1 MLSRRRRRAHQRRQ
15 GFSPRAMRA
24 PRPTPR
30 FRRVHI
36 FVGSALAHRAVKRF
50 HTHPR
55 PSRRDARRAC
65 VSTTMR
71 QQHDTTRVSITGTKY
86 RYTASDP
93 PTLAASPTPR
103 LRRLFLAF
111 PLFLSAFT
119 FAPFSPGG
127 ERERRARRRQ
137 SPRELPRPFVSSP
150 RAFGRVSSREEFVQR
165 PRPAPRAGLR
175 RQVSDAIRGRR
186 PNTRRHRQVL
196 AKKIHERRAFRD
208 DRNISS
214 VGPRANARVVARE
227 RWGGRGRR
235 RRRRRREALGRG
247 RGRLGAPRASLRR
260 LSATRPPFVSSWR
273 SVGRGL
279 FLAPGGCGVAARTR
293 ARVFSAIRRAESA
306 AVAAA
311 ARSPRRLTRAPV
323 RVRSTPRHRRLRV
336 AVARIVDGFVLG
348 ASRRPGARAIRLGRV
363 PKRAKL
369 ERLQVSAAV
378 HEPTRGE
385 MIEMRGD
392 LRGVRGRGIASGT
405 PGGVRGGRPGR
416 ATSRAFRPR
425 GGDASAPVRGGGC
438 RRGPG
443 GFPVLVRE
451 FPTAAARATAS
462 PGKFPSRRPRG
473 GGLRAGSRARDEE
486 RAVCFVSERERGG
499 ERGGRRKD
507 PTGDEVDEDETET
520 VSSAQLAELGFKGE
534 CARFGLGV
542 CLARGGKGFADARD
556 GEGGA
561 HQENH
566 GVGAT
571 EHLRRVRR
579 ARVGVGGA
587 VAEERHRAHLV
598 LEDSVARRSALQG

>member
-1 MLSRRRRRAHQRRQ
+1 
-15 GFSPRAMRA
+15 MRA

-30 FRRVHI
+30 FRRVMI

-55 PSRRDARRAC
+55 PSRPRRASR
-65 VSTTMR
+65 VRFHDDETTAR
-71 QQHDTTRVSITGTKY
+71 HDPRFHYWYKVSIHSK
-86 RYTASDP
+86 RP
-93 PTLAASPTPR
+93 PHVRGFPTPR

-111 PLFLSAFT
+111 PLFLSAFP
-119 FAPFSPGG
+119 FAPISPGG

-175 RQVSDAIRGRR
+175 RQVSDAIRRRR

-208 DRNISS
+208 DRSISS

-260 LSATRPPFVSSWR
+260 LSATRPPFVASRR
-273 SVGRGL
+273 SVRRGL

-348 ASRRPGARAIRLGRV
+348 
-363 PKRAKL
+363 
-369 ERLQVSAAV
+369 
-378 HEPTRGE
+378 
-385 MIEMRGD
+385 
-392 LRGVRGRGIASGT
+392 
-405 PGGVRGGRPGR
+405 
-416 ATSRAFRPR
+416 
-425 GGDASAPVRGGGC
+425 
-438 RRGPG
+438 
-443 GFPVLVRE
+443 
-451 FPTAAARATAS
+451 
-462 PGKFPSRRPRG
+462 
-473 GGLRAGSRARDEE
+473 LRAGL
-486 RAVCFVSERERGG
+486 V
-499 ERGGRRKD
+499 
-507 PTGDEVDEDETET
+507 P
-520 VSSAQLAELGFKGE
+520 
-534 CARFGLGV
+534 ARFDSAECQNALNSKGCR
-542 CLARGGKGFADARD
+542 CLRPYTNRPAGR
-556 GEGGA
+556 
-561 HQENH
+561 
-566 GVGAT
+566 
-571 EHLRRVRR
+571 
-579 ARVGVGGA
+579 
-587 VAEERHRAHLV
+587 
-598 LEDSVARRSALQG
+598 